1 MRMNFVKRC
10 CFLAPLLFAFSC
22 ASPADASGKEGGP
35 EAPKYVRVTEFLY
48 YKGTKGTNR
57 IEGNFKNAISDSY
70 PFSLDLPSI
79 EFENDTV
86 FADDPNPYISHINLV
101 ARPENANQEI
111 VYVDKNGDRLKDYQ
125 PEPYDHLLLISFDRG
140 TEESLPEGMIVD
152 KVIVESPASADAIN
166 KL

>member
-22 ASPADASGKEGGP
+22 ASPTDASGKEGGP
-35 EAPKYVRVTEFLY
+35 ETPENVSVIEFLY
-48 YKGTKGTNR
+48 YKGANR
-57 IEGNFKNAISDSY
+57 IEGNFKNRMVSDSY

-86 FADDPNPYISHINLV
+86 FADDPDPYVSHINLV
-101 ARPENANQEI
+101 ARPTNGNQEI

-140 TEESLPEGMIVD
+140 IEESLPAGVIVD
-152 KVIVESPASADAIN
+152 KVMVESPASADAIN